1 MAWRWP
7 PPTGCNAAP
16 GFEFEFFERL
26 GMQQTAPAPADAAAT
41 TAQQCVDGERLRQ
54 AIAELAR
61 FGGRSD
67 GGVSREA
74 LTDIDLEARR
84 FLVDRAR
91 ALGCSVEIDD
101 CANLFFRRPGRADLP
116 PVLTG
121 SHADTQPVGGKLDG
135 AYGVLAGLEVIQAL
149 NDAGVQTERPIE
161 VVAWTNEEGSR
172 FGPGCMGSSAYV
184 APERIAGYRAAVD
197 GNQVTFGAALDRAL
211 QAMPD
216 VDRRPPRQPLAGYV
230 ELHIEQGPVLEAA
243 GVPLG
248 VVTGIQSV
256 RWYRVKVTGVA
267 AHAGTTPM
275 DVRAD
280 AMAASIDAAQRLYA
294 LATKAAA
301 SQLRLTLGRWGI
313 GPNSINTIPGEVE
326 FTIDVR
332 CVDAAVLAAFDLA
345 LRDVIAAPAGRCQFV
360 LEPIFE
366 RAPTHFPQPMLALL
380 EQAGR
385 HACARAGRPAPI
397 PVTSGAFHDAMYLAE
412 HCPTAM
418 LFVPSLRG
426 LSHNAAE
433 ETEHADLVLGVQAL
447 AYAVTHLALA

>member
-1 MAWRWP
+1 
-7 PPTGCNAAP
+7 
-16 GFEFEFFERL
+16 
-26 GMQQTAPAPADAAAT
+26 MQQAVQETGREAAET
-41 TAQQCVDGERLRQ
+41 VQDHVDGERLRL
-54 AIAELAR
+54 AIAQLAG
-61 FGGRSD
+61 FGGRAD
-67 GGVSREA
+67 GGVSRET
-74 LTDIDLEARR
+74 LTDIDLAARR
-84 FLVDRAR
+84 HLVDRAR
-91 ALGCSVEIDD
+91 ALGCVVEIDD
-101 CANLFFRRPGRADLP
+101 CANLFFRRPGRSDLP

-135 AYGVLAGLEVIQAL
+135 AYGVIAGLEVIQAL
-149 NDAGVQTERPIE
+149 NDAGVQTERPVE

-172 FGPGCMGSSAYV
+172 FGPGCMGSSAFV
-184 APERIAGYRAAVD
+184 EPDRLAGYRAAVD

-216 VDRRPPRQPLAGYV
+216 VPRRALRRPLAGYV

-256 RWYRVKVTGVA
+256 RWYRVKAAGVA

-280 AMAASIDAAQRLYA
+280 AMTACVQVAHRLYA
-294 LATKAAA
+294 EAARASA
-301 SQLRLTLGRWGI
+301 SQLRLTLGRWVV

-332 CVDAAVLAAFDLA
+332 CVDEQVLAAFDA
-345 LRDVIAAPAGRCQFV
+345 TLREIVGAHAGRVRIDVQP
-360 LEPIFE
+360 LFE
-366 RAPTHFPQPMLALL
+366 RAPTRFPQEMLALL
-380 EQAGR
+380 EQACGR
-385 HACARAGRPAPI
+385 ACRLAGRPGPI
-397 PVTSGAFHDAMYLAE
+397 PVTSGAFHDAMYLAD

-418 LFVPSLRG
+418 LFVPSRGG

-433 ETEHADLVLGVQAL
+433 ETAHDDLVLGARAL
-447 AYAVTHLALA
+447 AYAVARLAAV